1 MRREKLGDF
10 LRIGYTNGKQLEARL
25 KMFGITEMEF
35 DEALQ
40 AVLQEEK
47 NE

>member
-1 MRREKLGDF
+1 MGF
-10 LRIGYTNGKQLEARL
+10 ARL